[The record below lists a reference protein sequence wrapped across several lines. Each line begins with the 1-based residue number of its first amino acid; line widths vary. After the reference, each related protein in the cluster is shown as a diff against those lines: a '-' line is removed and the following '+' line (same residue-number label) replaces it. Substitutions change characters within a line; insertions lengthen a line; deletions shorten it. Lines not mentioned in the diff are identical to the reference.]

1 MPRVP
6 HWLAAIGLPL
16 LICCGTTAQAA
27 EEAIATDRP
36 DFVESSDV
44 VGKGHVQIET
54 SLAWERDKTG
64 SLTTRT
70 RSTPSLLRLGL
81 GEDWELRFETDGSL
95 NQRTSDLGVTTRER
109 GWSDLSVGIKWHTAE
124 GDEATHKPGT
134 AWLFHVDVDSG
145 SSAFRG
151 QGLRPS
157 LRFVAEWELP
167 DGFSLGVMPGIYLDK
182 NEQGKH
188 FTGGILAATLGKT
201 LTEKLHGFVE
211 LAGQQIASSR
221 NGGSLLT
228 FDTGLAYLLSN
239 DMQIDTALSRGLNKT
254 SPDFSWTVGFSARF

>member
-1 MPRVP
+1 MPCAR
-6 HWLAAIGLPL
+6 WLMAHAGLSL
-16 LICCGTTAQAA
+16 LMCCGIARAA
-27 EEAIATDRP
+27 DNTIATDRP

-54 SLAWERDKTG
+54 SLAWERDKIDT
-64 SLTTRT
+64 LKLRT

-95 NQRTSDLGVTTRER
+95 NQRSTDLGVTTRER
-109 GWSDLSVGIKWHTAE
+109 GWSDVSVGIKWHTAE
-124 GDEATHKPGT
+124 GDEATNKPGT

-145 SSAFRG
+145 SAAFRG

-157 LRFVAEWELP
+157 LRYVAEWDLP
-167 DGFSLGVMPGIYLDK
+167 NGFSLGVMPGFYVDK

-201 LTEKLHGFVE
+201 WTEKLHGFVE
-211 LAGQQIASSR
+211 LAGQQIASTR

-239 DMQIDTALSRGLNKT
+239 DMQVDTALSRGLNKT